1 MKRSNYQT
9 VDLKRIL
16 ELARRVG
23 KGRDQRWAEGAKTDA
38 ADSHKYGTDCRWEEN
53 NKTAIQPAASNQSCS
68 STAFRIVSSGREEG
82 EE

>member
-23 KGRDQRWAEGAKTDA
+23 KGRDQRWAEGPKTDA
-38 ADSHKYGTDCRWEEN
+38 ADSHKYGSDYRWEESE
-53 NKTAIQPAASNQSCS
+53 TAVQPAASNQSCS
-68 STAFRIVSSGREEG
+68 STAFRIVSSSREEG